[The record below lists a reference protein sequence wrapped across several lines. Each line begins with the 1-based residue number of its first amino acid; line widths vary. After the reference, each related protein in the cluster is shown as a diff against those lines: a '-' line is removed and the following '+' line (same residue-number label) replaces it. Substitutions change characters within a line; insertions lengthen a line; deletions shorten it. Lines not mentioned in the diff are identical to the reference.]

1 MKLIHTLLRFFAATQ
16 KSKWKQHQKWVHGSA
31 WTFKTQQEKCC
42 PVFSTCNLE
51 TLIVLVA
58 EKLFCKWLFL
68 IWERAMKLKTVLAMN
83 LRLWNQWRLG
93 ICACRKCSGIDF
105 FLLSTFHAYVWIP
118 AQPCYFLATKK
129 TELQIQLGS
138 KIQTFVLHLQKNI
151 WNASNIHIS
160 KSEPT
165 CEKVFFTITWKR
177 GLAVFVHWPHARD
190 GYVELV
196 FSFSKNVFLLEFWC
210 ALKLWEFFSI
220 EHPFRN
226 ELTAFIFKTQFENRV
241 WRCFFKVAVGMK
253 VFFWFWSF

>member
-1 MKLIHTLLRFFAATQ
+1 MKLIHALLRFFAATQ

-105 FLLSTFHAYVWIP
+105 FLLSTFHAYVWIS

-129 TELQIQLGS
+129 TELQIQLGRKS
-138 KIQTFVLHLQKNI
+138 KHLCCTCKRTSETRATFTD
-151 WNASNIHIS
+151 A
-160 KSEPT
+160 
-165 CEKVFFTITWKR
+165 KVGPLAKKFFFCHRKAR
-177 GLAVFVHWPHARD
+177 PGGLRP
-190 GYVELV
+190 LV
-196 FSFSKNVFLLEFWC
+196 SREGRLRW
-210 ALKLWEFFSI
+210 I
-220 EHPFRN
+220 
-226 ELTAFIFKTQFENRV
+226 
-241 WRCFFKVAVGMK
+241 CFFLFQKCFPSWILMRTKTLRILFHWA
-253 VFFWFWSF
+253 SFPKWVNSLYF